1 MRFFRITKG
10 LPVGPSK
17 FHQFLFVLLVA
28 RFNERCSIAHGPLHF
43 PQFYDRPFDWI
54 GVPLKNGIK
63 PKGITVQTRIVSCI
77 HCSRRL
83 WCDGSQVAR
92 SLAADLKVGCT
103 SEMTSIKS
111 IDVTS
116 IVAAVED
123 PRFARSNRLKSVDLD
138 VFSLSC
144 WSVSSGAHTS
154 FPSLSFGYIGC
165 MREPLTNQS
174 MSLASPPSP

>member
-17 FHQFLFVLLVA
+17 FHHFLFVLLVA

-83 WCDGSQVAR
+83 WCDGSHLCRCGGDSCQRRVDADGSSLECRWNSCSTCDQFHGTRLWGIVSDCGRRLGCPIPCAR
-92 SLAADLKVGCT
+92 PQRCGF
-103 SEMTSIKS
+103 EM
-111 IDVTS
+111 
-116 IVAAVED
+116 
-123 PRFARSNRLKSVDLD
+123 
-138 VFSLSC
+138 
-144 WSVSSGAHTS
+144 
-154 FPSLSFGYIGC
+154 
-165 MREPLTNQS
+165 
-174 MSLASPPSP
+174 